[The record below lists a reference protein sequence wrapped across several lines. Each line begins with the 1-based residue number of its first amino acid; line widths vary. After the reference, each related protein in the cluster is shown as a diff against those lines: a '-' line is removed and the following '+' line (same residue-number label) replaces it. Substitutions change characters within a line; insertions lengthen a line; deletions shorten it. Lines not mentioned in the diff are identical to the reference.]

1 MRGEVE
7 DRVASP
13 IGRDDGFA
21 RHIEAQHR
29 AGMTRSGQVC
39 DGPGFAGEAFGVLIL
54 GELDGDFAA
63 QAGVARLVDL
73 PHASGPQGD

>member
-1 MRGEVE
+1 MIQRG
-7 DRVASP
+7 
-13 IGRDDGFA
+13 
-21 RHIEAQHR
+21 
-29 AGMTRSGQVC
+29 